1 MLTIPPQIILQI
13 RKQTPK
19 NRFQK
24 SEHNFLKT
32 ASSLQRY
39 FLIVILIFR
48 KVMLTLRKQTNK
60 DLNEKTEQNNSL
72 KSEHIKTL
80 TLKNQLSLAANKSAR
95 AFSISFSSESGR
107 TASPAFADAISLSDN
122 SLIRAKTPASS
133 RREIASSISASDK
146 SGL

>member
-1 MLTIPPQIILQI
+1 MLTIPPQVILQI

-72 KSEHIKTL
+72 KSEHNELL
-80 TLKNQLSLAANKSAR
+80 TYAHSKKSV
-95 AFSISFSSESGR
+95 IPCGE
-107 TASPAFADAISLSDN
+107 
-122 SLIRAKTPASS
+122 
-133 RREIASSISASDK
+133 
-146 SGL
+146 